1 MAYETLLTVAP
12 ILSGSPIGL
21 VVNTGV
27 DGTLLLTTSGTTLG
41 NKTSDLV
48 AKLNFATDPDST
60 GLALSASAGITSINL
75 TLSSASSL
83 TTPQVWPG
91 QIQPGSTYLSNVSS
105 TFTLYWPPQAGI
117 ASNLWNTVISLSSN
131 KSTII
136 LDPTKTSTLDNFFY
150 FTGSPDVN
158 HQVRTTFGNS
168 RLQSY
173 LG

>member
-1 MAYETLLTVAP
+1 MAYESLLTVTP
-12 ILSGSPIGL
+12 ILSGTPIGL
-21 VVNTGV
+21 VVNSGV
-27 DGTLLLTTSGTTLG
+27 DGTLFLTTSGTTLG

-48 AKLNFATDPDST
+48 AKLNFLTDPDST
-60 GLALSASAGITSINL
+60 GTALSASAGVTSINI

-91 QIQPGSTYLSNVSS
+91 QIQPGSTYKSGVSS

-117 ASNLWNTVISLSSN
+117 ASSLWNTVISLSSN
-131 KSTII
+131 ASTIV